1 MEGEKG
7 EIVLFRNLKFQT
19 TGEGWRAQRAFMVT
33 RLRMMPTTALVF
45 INNVF
50 FLRGLVLGKL
60 IGVKNVNSLISYQ
73 YRIVF
78 KSSSSFLSL
87 TIFYHS

>member
-1 MEGEKG
+1 MEGTKSLHG
-7 EIVLFRNLKFQT
+7 D
-19 TGEGWRAQRAFMVT
+19 
-33 RLRMMPTTALVF
+33 TASNDANYYSCFHKYCV
-45 INNVF
+45 

-60 IGVKNVNSLISYQ
+60 IGVKNVNSSISYQ